1 MTRYFKKEESENC
14 GWKLAAKVIQLM
26 EYYKPM
32 DKGVKMKI
40 LCVNAGSSSLKFQL
54 YEMPE
59 EISIISGYV
68 EKIGADDSFYTIKY
82 NGEKVEKQTKIKNHA
97 DAVKIMLDELI
108 NYGAVEDLA
117 EIKGVGHRVLHGGEK
132 YTDSVVINEKVVAD
146 IKELTKLGPLHHPG
160 NLAGIKAMQKA
171 LPEATQVAV
180 FDTAFHH
187 TIPKVQYMYP
197 VPMEW
202 YTKYGVR
209 KYGFHGTS
217 HKYITQTMQQK
228 LGKTDVNLIICHV
241 GSGASIT
248 AVKNSE
254 SYDTTMGL
262 TPLDGLM
269 MGTRS
274 GSIDPSIIKF
284 VIDESGMTYDE
295 VDNTLNKKSGL
306 LGICG
311 FNDNRDVER
320 AIAEGDEDAKLALDM
335 YVDRIDRYIA
345 EYYLELGGKV
355 DAIVF
360 TAGVLENGATTRA
373 AIIEGLAPLGIKI
386 NHEVN
391 DAIASFKEITSGI
404 ITAED
409 STVPVYVEPTN
420 EEVMITRDAYK
431 FCS

>member
-1 MTRYFKKEESENC
+1 M
-14 GWKLAAKVIQLM
+14 KV
-26 EYYKPM
+26 
-32 DKGVKMKI
+32 

-54 YEMPE
+54 YDMPA
-59 EISIISGYV
+59 EISLIGGYV
-68 EKIGADDSFYTIKY
+68 EKIGAKDSFYTIKHDG
-82 NGEKVEKQTKIKNHA
+82 NKTETKKPIKDHTE
-97 DAVKIMLDELI
+97 AVKVMLEELI
-108 NYGAVEDLA
+108 NYGVVKDLS
-117 EIKGVGHRVLHGGEK
+117 EIRGVGHRVLHGGEK
-132 YTDSVVINEKVVAD
+132 YSDSVVITKEVLKD
-146 IKELTKLGPLHHPG
+146 IKNLTKLGPLHHPG
-160 NLAGIKAMQKA
+160 NIAGIKAMQEA
-171 LPEATQVAV
+171 LPEAVQVAV
-180 FDTAFHH
+180 FDTAFHQ

-202 YTKYGVR
+202 YKKYGVR

-217 HKYITQTMQQK
+217 HKYITQLMSQK
-228 LGKTDVNLIICHV
+228 LGKEKVNLIICHV

-248 AVKNSE
+248 AVKDSK

-274 GSIDPSIIKF
+274 GSIDPSIIKYM
-284 VIDESGMTYDE
+284 IDESGMTYAEIDE
-295 VDNTLNKKSGL
+295 ALNKKSGL

-311 FNDNRDVER
+311 FNDNRDVEQ
-320 AIAEGDEDAKLALDM
+320 AIQNGNEDARLALDM

-345 EYYLELGGKV
+345 EYYIELGGKV

-360 TAGVLENGATTRA
+360 TAGVLENGAETRES
-373 AIIEGLAPLGIKI
+373 IIEGLEPLGIKI

-391 DAIASFKEITSGI
+391 NAIASFKEITSGI

-431 FCS
+431 FCK

>member
-1 MTRYFKKEESENC
+1 
-14 GWKLAAKVIQLM
+14 
-26 EYYKPM
+26 
-32 DKGVKMKI
+32 MKI

-68 EKIGADDSFYTIKY
+68 EKIGADDSFYTIKSG
-82 NGEKVEKQTKIKNHA
+82 GEKHETKKKIKDHT
-97 DAVKIMLDELI
+97 DAVSVMLEELVARGAVKSLDE
-108 NYGAVEDLA
+108 
-117 EIKGVGHRVLHGGEK
+117 IKAVGHRVLHGGEK
-132 YTDSVVINEKVVAD
+132 YTDSVIITDEVVKD
-146 IKELTKLGPLHHPG
+146 IKDLTKLGPLHHPG

-171 LPEATQVAV
+171 LPDAVQVAV

-187 TIPKVQYMYP
+187 TIPPVQYMYP

-202 YTKYGVR
+202 YKKYGVR

-217 HKYITQTMQQK
+217 HKYITGVMQQK
-228 LGKTDVNLIICHV
+228 LGKEKVNLIICHV

-248 AVKNSE
+248 AVKDSE

-274 GSIDPSIIKF
+274 GSIDPSIIKY
-284 VIDESGMTYDE
+284 VIDESGMSYSE
-295 VDNTLNKKSGL
+295 VDEALNKKSGL

-311 FNDNRDVER
+311 HNDNRDVEQ
-320 AIAEGDEDAKLALDM
+320 AIADGDEDARLALDM

-345 EYYLELGGKV
+345 EYYLELGGHV

-360 TAGVLENGATTRA
+360 TAGVLENGAETRES
-373 AIIEGLAPLGIKI
+373 IIEGLAPLGIKI
-386 NHEVN
+386 NKDVN
-391 DAIASFKEITSGI
+391 NAIASFKEITSGI
-404 ITAED
+404 ITTED

-420 EEVMITRDAYK
+420 EEVMIIRDAYK
-431 FCS
+431 FCQ

>member
-1 MTRYFKKEESENC
+1 M
-14 GWKLAAKVIQLM
+14 KV
-26 EYYKPM
+26 
-32 DKGVKMKI
+32 

-54 YEMPE
+54 YEMPA

-68 EKIGADDSFYTIKY
+68 EKIGAKDSFYTIKHE
-82 NGEKVEKQTKIKNHA
+82 GKKDEKVKSIKDHA
-97 DAVKIMLDELI
+97 EAVKIMLEELV
-108 NYGAVEDLA
+108 NYGAVEDLS
-117 EIKGVGHRVLHGGEK
+117 EIRGVGHRAVHGGEK
-132 YTDSVVINEKVVAD
+132 YTKSVIITEEVLKD
-146 IKELTKLGPLHHPG
+146 MKEFGKFAPLHLPG
-160 NLAGIKAMQKA
+160 NIAGVRAMQKA
-171 LPEATQVAV
+171 LPDAVQVAV

-187 TIPKVQYMYP
+187 TIPKIQYMYP

-202 YTKYGVR
+202 YEKYGVR

-217 HKYITQTMQQK
+217 HKYITEVMQKK
-228 LGKTDVNLIICHV
+228 LGKENVNLIVCHV

-248 AVKNSE
+248 AVKDGK

-274 GSIDPSIIKF
+274 GSIDPSIIKYM
-284 VIDESGMTYDE
+284 IDEAGMKYDE
-295 VDNTLNKKSGL
+295 VDDALNKKSGL
-306 LGICG
+306 MGICG
-311 FNDNRDVER
+311 SNDNRDVEK
-320 AIAEGDEDAKLALDM
+320 AIEAGDENARLALDM

-345 EYYLELGGKV
+345 EYYLELGGEV

-360 TAGVLENGATTRA
+360 TAGVLENGAETRES
-373 AIIEGLAPLGIKI
+373 IIKGLAPLGIKI
-386 NHEVN
+386 NKEVN

-420 EEVMITRDAYK
+420 EEVMIVRDAYK
-431 FCS
+431 FCE